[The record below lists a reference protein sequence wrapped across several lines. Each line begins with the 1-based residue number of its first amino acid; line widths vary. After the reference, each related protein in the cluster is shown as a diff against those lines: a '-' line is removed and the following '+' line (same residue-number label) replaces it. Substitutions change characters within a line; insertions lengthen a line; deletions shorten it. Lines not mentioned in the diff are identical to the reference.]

1 MHSFVTGSEPL
12 SVVPFLRALGEVGGS
27 DLHIKVGSPP
37 RVRIDGRLR
46 KLQAPNLTPV
56 DTEHMVREVLRDDL
70 IAEFA
75 ATNEADFAYS
85 VPGLGRFRVNAFRSR
100 GSSGMVFRRVSG
112 TR

>member
-1 MHSFVTGSEPL
+1 MQSFVTGSEPL

-56 DTEHMVREVLRDDL
+56 DTEHM
-70 IAEFA
+70 
-75 ATNEADFAYS
+75 
-85 VPGLGRFRVNAFRSR
+85 FRLMTLRSR
-100 GSSGMVFRRVSG
+100 EASTAVTECG
-112 TR
+112 